1 MYFTLFF
8 EFFKIGL
15 FCFGGAFGMIPI
27 IRDVILQYEWMTEA
41 EFYSFVGLCESTPGP
56 IAINLATYIGSIEG
70 GFFGSLVAV
79 IGVVLPSFIIILL
92 ISSILKNMTDNKY
105 FKALVWGIKPIVT
118 ALILHTGI
126 SFFLENIGISF
137 QNGLNIDISSVALFA
152 LVVGVY
158 FLFYFLRNKAISS
171 VSLIIISAFLGIA
184 VCMAEE
190 YLFV

>member
-70 GFFGSLVAV
+70 GFWGSLVAV

-118 ALILHTGI
+118 ALILHTGL

-137 QNGLNIDISSVALFA
+137 QNGLNIDISSVVLFV